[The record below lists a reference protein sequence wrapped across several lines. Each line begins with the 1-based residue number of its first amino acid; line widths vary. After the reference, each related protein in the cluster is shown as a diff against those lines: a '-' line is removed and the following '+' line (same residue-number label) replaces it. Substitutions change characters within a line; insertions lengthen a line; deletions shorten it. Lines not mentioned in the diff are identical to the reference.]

1 MRQLLHALI
10 VATVAAVALV
20 AGVPAETSAESQAES
35 RLQAG
40 TDSAGRSETIEQRSG
55 LYARVVKPFGA
66 PIRVVPS
73 PEGAILSSTRCGE
86 VWPVLDVVRGWVK
99 IRTQTGVGWI
109 GGARVMVGSTPPM
122 VDCSGARFIIPTGY
136 VVAHVSTGCSSLRNR
151 PSAESP
157 ILSCVGN
164 GHMYAVLDGPFD
176 PGTGDDWF
184 RVSSPST
191 GSGWA
196 LAEHLY
202 PS

>member
-10 VATVAAVALV
+10 VTAVAAVALV
-20 AGVPAETSAESQAES
+20 AGAPAEIRAESQAES
-35 RLQAG
+35 RQTPG
-40 TDSAGRSETIEQRSG
+40 TELAARSETIEQRSG

-66 PIRVVPS
+66 PVRAVPS
-73 PEGAILSSTRCGE
+73 PDGAIMFSARCGE
-86 VWPVLDVVRGWVK
+86 VWPVLDVARGWVK
-99 IRTQTGVGWI
+99 ISTQAGIGWI
-109 GGARVMVGSTPPM
+109 GGARVMVGTTPSM
-122 VDCSGARFIIPTGY
+122 VDCSEARFIFPTGY

-164 GHMYAVLDGPFD
+164 GHRYAVLDGPFD